1 MTDSG
6 NNPFDKQISNRNY
19 LSPLGF
25 KLVISKIPKV
35 DFLCQSASIPAIS
48 MGTAVQPTY
57 LKDIPVPGD
66 KCVYDDLTVR
76 FIIDENM
83 ENYLSL
89 NSWIVGLGQPESLVQ
104 YEQLED
110 IGPKQRIRAGTDPRY
125 IEFSDA
131 TLQILNS
138 NFQPNI
144 NIVFRD
150 IFPISVST
158 LEFDASQRD
167 YSYFTCEATF
177 KYTLY
182 TISDRNGKRLDNN
195 PDLFR

>member
-57 LKDIPVPGD
+57 LKDIPVAGD

-150 IFPISVST
+150 LFPISVST

-167 YSYFTCEATF
+167 YTYFTCEATF

-182 TISDRNGKRLDNN
+182 TISNKNGKRLDNN

>member
-35 DFLCQSASIPAIS
+35 DFLCQAASIPAIS

-182 TISDRNGKRLDNN
+182 TISDKNGKRLDNN
-195 PDLFR
+195 PDPFR

>member
-35 DFLCQSASIPAIS
+35 DFLCQAASIPAIS

-182 TISDRNGKRLDNN
+182 TISDKNGKRLDNN

>member
-35 DFLCQSASIPAIS
+35 DFLCQAASIPAIS

-89 NSWIVGLGQPESLVQ
+89 NSWIVGLGQPESLEQ
-104 YEQLED
+104 YGQLED
-110 IGPKQRIRAGTDPRY
+110 IGPKQRIRGETDPRY

>member
-89 NSWIVGLGQPESLVQ
+89 NSWIVGLGQPESLQQ
-104 YEQLED
+104 YRQLED
-110 IGPKQRIRAGTDPRY
+110 IGPKQRQRAGTDPRY
-125 IEFSDA
+125 NYQYIFNQFYNGEISSDGV
-131 TLQILNS
+131 ILPS
-138 NFQPNI
+138 VEPSVFELKFPNK
-144 NIVFRD
+144 D
-150 IFPISVST
+150 I
-158 LEFDASQRD
+158 R
-167 YSYFTCEATF
+167 
-177 KYTLY
+177 
-182 TISDRNGKRLDNN
+182 GKVL
-195 PDLFR
+195 

>member
-35 DFLCQSASIPAIS
+35 DFLCQAASIPAIS

-158 LEFDASQRD
+158 LEFDA
-167 YSYFTCEATF
+167 
-177 KYTLY
+177 
-182 TISDRNGKRLDNN
+182 I
-195 PDLFR
+195 

>member
-6 NNPFDKQISNRNY
+6 NNPFDKQIANRNY

-57 LKDIPVPGD
+57 LKDIPVAGD

-83 ENYLSL
+83 
-89 NSWIVGLGQPESLVQ
+89 
-104 YEQLED
+104 
-110 IGPKQRIRAGTDPRY
+110 
-125 IEFSDA
+125 
-131 TLQILNS
+131 
-138 NFQPNI
+138 
-144 NIVFRD
+144 
-150 IFPISVST
+150 
-158 LEFDASQRD
+158 
-167 YSYFTCEATF
+167 
-177 KYTLY
+177 
-182 TISDRNGKRLDNN
+182 
-195 PDLFR
+195 